1 MIGNFDPKKNK
12 IVVRDFFNILR
23 VCILMCLIRV
33 TLMSEVKIRINNN
46 RK

>member
-23 VCILMCLIRV
+23 VCILMCLYIFRDIV
-33 TLMSEVKIRINNN
+33 PGHLIEMLK
-46 RK
+46 